1 MKIAITG
8 NIGSG
13 KSEAIKFLSSLGYK
27 CISSDQIIKS
37 LYQNDQ
43 SRNYILKRIGVTNK
57 NYKEEIIKRLTNPL
71 FNRNLKKV
79 IYPLLYAQKKIIAPK
94 FEQYVPI
101 FYEVPLLFEEQL
113 TQDFDATIFISA
125 NPTKRKQRVLSRGAS
140 NNYFQLMNQK
150 QFKESIKENLSDFT
164 INNNGSILNLR
175 LNIIKLIH
183 SL

>member
-13 KSEAIKFLSSLGYK
+13 KSEAIKFLSSIGYK

-37 LYQNDQ
+37 LYQNHQ
-43 SRNYILKRIGVTNK
+43 SRDYILKRIGVADK
-57 NYKEEIIKRLTNPL
+57 NYKVEIIKRLTDPL
-71 FNRNLKKV
+71 FNQKLKKV
-79 IYPLLYAQKKIIAPK
+79 IYPLLYAKKKIIAPK

-125 NPTKRKQRVLSRGAS
+125 NPTKRKLRVLSRGAS
-140 NNYFQLMNQK
+140 TNYFQLMNQK
-150 QFKESIKENLSDFT
+150 QLKENIKENLSDFT

-175 LNIIKLIH
+175 LNIIKLLH

>member
-13 KSEAIKFLSSLGYK
+13 KSEAIKFLSSVGYK

-43 SRNYILKRIGVTNK
+43 SRNYILKRIGLSDK
-57 NYKEEIIKRLTNPL
+57 NYKEEIIKRLVNPA
-71 FNRNLKKV
+71 FNQNLKKV
-79 IYPLLYAQKKIIAPK
+79 IYPLLYAKKKIIAPK
-94 FEQYVPI
+94 FNQYMPI
-101 FYEVPLLFEEQL
+101 FYEVPLLFEEKLKQN
-113 TQDFDATIFISA
+113 FDATIFISA

-140 NNYFQLMNQK
+140 ANYFNLMNKK
-150 QFKESIKENLSDFT
+150 QLKETVKENLSDFT

-175 LNIIKLIH
+175 LNIIKLMH
-183 SL
+183 LQ